1 MVTCRNEARTRSVAV
16 LFESTFEPVG
26 RRWWQ
31 PSLSPNP
38 QVTTYPLE
46 KILSTTK
53 HGIFFTTEKRVKTS
67 TFASRAHSRETRGAR
82 EGLSKSRRRTLATGM
97 DNASPIDCRAVSTV
111 PASAT
116 ACSLICGAR
125 EGLSTSRRRTLATGI
140 LPSAPSGMD
149 NASPSWL
156 RCPRTPAFGM
166 WTTPRSPNNWKLGF
180 LNLPAPAVR
189 YPTLWGIFDWSS

>member
-46 KILSTTK
+46 KILSTTQ

-67 TFASRAHSRETRGAR
+67 TFASRAHSRETR
-82 EGLSKSRRRTLATGM
+82 
-97 DNASPIDCRAVSTV
+97 
-111 PASAT
+111 
-116 ACSLICGAR
+116 GAR

-166 WTTPRSPNNWKLGF
+166 WTTPRSPNSRKLRGYDADTLRAASRSPTPYDDRF
-180 LNLPAPAVR
+180 TMNFHPIASPHRSSHQWIDVLFSPAWQQPQPSA
-189 YPTLWGIFDWSS
+189 